1 MTKHEA
7 RVLLMEIGI
16 SYPTAHRGLSTKEAD
31 MTERLWYTK
40 FWDVPLA
47 IMELAL
53 NRHLELSKFPP
64 TIAEMI
70 EALRYL
76 HNQAKEAAYLQHFMG
91 RHDDAKRFEQV
102 AQCTARFA
110 DTKNLGCLDINLLPE
125 RLDLHTD
132 LLEAPDQTEDEVS
145 NVW

>member
-1 MTKHEA
+1 MTKRET
-7 RVLLMEIGI
+7 RVLLMEIGV
-16 SYPTAHRGLSTKEAD
+16 SLAHRGLSNNEAD
-31 MTERLWYTK
+31 VLENLWYAK
-40 FWDVPLA
+40 FWDVPMAL
-47 IMELAL
+47 MELAL
-53 NRHLELSKFPP
+53 NRHLEVSKFPP

-110 DTKNLGCLDINLLPE
+110 DTKNLGCMDINLLPE
-125 RLDLHTD
+125 RLDLHTE
-132 LLEAPDQTEDEVS
+132 LLEALDQTEDEVS